1 MMNTCKKCNVELV
14 VGANWLASMERQ
26 SIYRCKPC
34 HNKTTNKHYHANSDS
49 YKAQVKKHYDKTKEN
64 GYVVYLLE
72 TENYVGV
79 TGNFTY
85 RKAVHKHSNRDIS
98 NYRILLETPDR
109 ERALELEELLHDMGY
124 EGKHLK
130 NRYL

>member
-1 MMNTCKKCNVELV
+1 MKNCNICQTELV
-14 VGANWLASMERQ
+14 MGANWLASMEKHG
-26 SIYRCKPC
+26 IYRCKPC
-34 HNKTTNKHYHANSDS
+34 HNKNQKKHYHANSDR
-49 YKAQVKKHYDKTKEN
+49 YKTLVKGHYNKTKEN

-85 RKAVHKHSNRDIS
+85 RKAVHKHSNRDIF